1 MLILNLPSVSETLR
15 DSVDPKRAIAA
26 KTDTITERIVMSLIL
41 LKQII
46 IKYIKYIGDLNRKI
60 NVKIY

>member
-1 MLILNLPSVSETLR
+1 MTPMLIFNLLSVSETLR

-46 IKYIKYIGDLNRKI
+46 IK
-60 NVKIY
+60 